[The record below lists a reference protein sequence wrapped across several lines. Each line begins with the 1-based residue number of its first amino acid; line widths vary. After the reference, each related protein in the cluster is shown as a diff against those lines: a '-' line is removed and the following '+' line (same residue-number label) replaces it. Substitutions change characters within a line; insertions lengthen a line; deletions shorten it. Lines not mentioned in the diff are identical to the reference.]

1 MGASSIKMARGSERG
16 SADPPNA
23 DTTDATLL
31 SAAFFAFGFASDFF
45 GGIT

>member
-1 MGASSIKMARGSERG
+1 MGASSIKMARG

-23 DTTDATLL
+23 DTTDASLL